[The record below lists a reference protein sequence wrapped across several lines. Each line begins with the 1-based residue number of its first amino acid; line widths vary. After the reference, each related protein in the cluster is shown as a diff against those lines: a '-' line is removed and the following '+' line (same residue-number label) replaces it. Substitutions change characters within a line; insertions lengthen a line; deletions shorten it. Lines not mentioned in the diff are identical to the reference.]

1 MLKLSSKLHPTP
13 FFPCALPLRVPLQ
26 LYRALVQSRSCNVK
40 KTLACSLHEVARI
53 LSTTEEVP
61 GPNCGFGSESPAGYE
76 DQDQD
81 HDQGY
86 NEYFMDGVTL
96 VERELIPVFE
106 SMLQVSCV
114 DRNIYFS

>member
-1 MLKLSSKLHPTP
+1 
-13 FFPCALPLRVPLQ
+13 
-26 LYRALVQSRSCNVK
+26 VK

-61 GPNCGFGSESPAGYE
+61 GPNDGFGSESPRGYE
-76 DQDQD
+76 DQDQ
-81 HDQGY
+81 GY
-86 NEYFMDGVTL
+86 SEYFMDGVTL

-114 DRNIYFS
+114 AIILSPDSYTCSLYILLCEESHVFVLLSI

>member
-1 MLKLSSKLHPTP
+1 
-13 FFPCALPLRVPLQ
+13 
-26 LYRALVQSRSCNVK
+26 VK

-61 GPNCGFGSESPAGYE
+61 GPNGGFGSESPRGYE
-76 DQDQD
+76 DQDQ
-81 HDQGY
+81 GY
-86 NEYFMDGVTL
+86 SEYFMDGVTL

-114 DRNIYFS
+114 AVVPIAIPVHYIFFCVKNLIFVFHI